1 MPGQH
6 LLLVE
11 DLLLELGAKENVIAT
26 WDLRRRDQAELK
38 RSVQPTVSVGSST
51 GKTDRVC
58 ISFFFIYF
66 ESWIECQF
74 LFQAGSLRAN
84 SRPVQTRRVSLL
96 SLYISHQF
104 TFYTLSEGYRALL
117 QLYQLDIAGA
127 KIEVQRTIEIS
138 PYTSGG
144 DNATFIEGFSSPH
157 NVRQV
162 SSLFDQPI
170 ACAIS
175 AISGSLDSLNLP
187 AILPQRHPEIQPPLT
202 GLLPMPALL

>member
-84 SRPVQTRRVSLL
+84 S
-96 SLYISHQF
+96 
-104 TFYTLSEGYRALL
+104 
-117 QLYQLDIAGA
+117 
-127 KIEVQRTIEIS
+127 
-138 PYTSGG
+138 
-144 DNATFIEGFSSPH
+144 
-157 NVRQV
+157 
-162 SSLFDQPI
+162 
-170 ACAIS
+170 
-175 AISGSLDSLNLP
+175 
-187 AILPQRHPEIQPPLT
+187 
-202 GLLPMPALL
+202 